1 VKYIRPVLV
10 ALALLLVASAC
21 SGDDSEPTTTTALTS
36 LPPVT
41 TVAPNTAAPTTAAP
55 TTTTTEPVALPASP
69 LNGLPVDDAA
79 SVDRRVI
86 AVKID
91 NHPDARPQS
100 GLQEADAV
108 YELVVE
114 GGLTRFIAMFLQT
127 DSDYIGPIRSM
138 RPTDPAL
145 VKPLEAT
152 LQISGGQYWIRS
164 IADYIEVP
172 FIGESSPN
180 TVRIPSNGRAR
191 ERTLF
196 GATDGMRT
204 TADQINAPDETPE
217 RWFTFGEPTP
227 ATTPARS
234 INIDWSQASNVTW
247 AYNGDQYLRY
257 NGSTL
262 HNWEDAEGTVGP
274 VRFDTLLV
282 LKARQYTAVPPG
294 AGRAVPALETTG
306 EGEAIAFYNGVVV
319 EGTWTRKKTERR
331 FVLKTADG
339 SELVLPPGRIWISVV
354 PDTRDV
360 TWE

>member
-1 VKYIRPVLV
+1 VKFIRPILV
-10 ALALLLVASAC
+10 ALTLLLVASAC
-21 SGDDSEPTTTTALTS
+21 SGSDAETTTTTALTT
-36 LPPVT
+36 LPPVS
-41 TVAPNTAAPTTAAP
+41 TAAPTTAAP
-55 TTTTTEPVALPASP
+55 ATAPTTTTTTQPEAAPTSP
-69 LNGLPVDDAA
+69 LNGLPVEDAA
-79 SVDRRVI
+79 SLDRRVI

-108 YELVVE
+108 YELIVE
-114 GGLTRFIAMFLQT
+114 GGLTRFIAMFLET
-127 DSDYIGPIRSM
+127 DSEYVGPIRSM

-164 IADYIEVP
+164 IADNVEVP
-172 FIGESSPN
+172 FIGESAPN
-180 TVRIPSNGRAR
+180 TFRIPSNGRAR

-196 GATDGMRT
+196 GRTDGMRI
-204 TADQINAPDETPE
+204 TADQINAPDETPPP
-217 RWFTFGEPTP
+217 WFLFGEPTP
-227 ATTPARS
+227 STTPARS
-234 INIDWSQASNVTW
+234 ITIDWSQAGDVTW

-257 NGSTL
+257 NGAAL
-262 HNWEDAEGTVGP
+262 HNWEDADGTVGP

-294 AGRAVPALETTG
+294 AGRAVPALDTTG

-319 EGTWTRKKTERR
+319 EATWAREETSDP
-331 FVLKTADG
+331 FVLTTTDG
-339 SELVLPPGRIWISVV
+339 TSLVLPPGRIWTSVV
-354 PDTRDV
+354 PNSRAV

>member
-1 VKYIRPVLV
+1 M
-10 ALALLLVASAC
+10 
-21 SGDDSEPTTTTALTS
+21 
-36 LPPVT
+36 
-41 TVAPNTAAPTTAAP
+41 
-55 TTTTTEPVALPASP
+55 
-69 LNGLPVDDAA
+69 
-79 SVDRRVI
+79 I

-108 YELVVE
+108 YELIVE

-127 DSDYIGPIRSM
+127 DSEYIGPIRSM

-145 VKPLEAT
+145 VRPLEAT

-180 TVRIPSNGRAR
+180 TFRIPSNGRAR

-204 TADQINAPDETPE
+204 TADQINAPDEPPGP
-217 RWFTFGEPTP
+217 WFNFGEPTP
-227 ATTPARS
+227 STTPARS
-234 INIDWSQASNVTW
+234 ITH
-247 AYNGDQYLRY
+247 R
-257 NGSTL
+257 
-262 HNWEDAEGTVGP
+262 
-274 VRFDTLLV
+274 LV
-282 LKARQYTAVPPG
+282 AVQRRHLGLQRRP
-294 AGRAVPALETTG
+294 VPALQRYHPAQLGGRRRHARPGEVRYLAGPQGSPVHRSAPRSGTCRARPARRRVRARPSPSTTASSSKG
-306 EGEAIAFYNGVVV
+306 PGLGRRPQ
-319 EGTWTRKKTERR
+319 TRFCSLPPT
-331 FVLKTADG
+331 V

>member
-1 VKYIRPVLV
+1 VKFIRPVLV
-10 ALALLLVASAC
+10 ALTLLLIAAAC
-21 SGDDSEPTTTTALTS
+21 SSDDSEPTTTTVLTT

-41 TVAPNTAAPTTAAP
+41 TVAPSTTTTAAP
-55 TTTTTEPVALPASP
+55 TTTTAQPVALPTSP
-69 LNGLPVDDAA
+69 LNGLPVEDAA
-79 SVDRRVI
+79 SLDRRVI

-108 YELVVE
+108 YELIVE

-127 DSDYIGPIRSM
+127 DSEYIGPIRSM

-145 VKPLEAT
+145 VRPLEAT

-164 IADYIEVP
+164 IANYIEVP

-180 TVRIPSNGRAR
+180 TFRIPSNGRAR

-204 TADQINAPDETPE
+204 TADQINSPDEPPAP
-217 RWFTFGEPTP
+217 WFNFGEPTP
-227 ATTPARS
+227 STTPARS
-234 INIDWSQASNVTW
+234 ITIDWSQSNDVTW
-247 AYNGDQYLRY
+247 VYNGDQYLRY
-257 NGSTL
+257 TGSTL
-262 HNWEDAEGTVGP
+262 HNWEDADGTQGP
-274 VRFDTLLV
+274 VMFDTLLV

-319 EGTWTRKKTERR
+319 EGTWSRKETSDPI
-331 FVLKTADG
+331 LLTASDG
-339 SELVLPPGRIWISVV
+339 SELVLPPGRLWTSVV
-354 PDTRDV
+354 PSSRDV